1 MSRQREENVLCRA
14 RLKWDVEEKEKKN
27 NVIYSSEFFETLLF
41 SHILRHWN
49 ETRIDFAYLNLLRR
63 KEKKTGKNKKRKIF
77 TFIYM
82 KNKYD
87 SVSIL
92 TFSLHNL
99 LSNDIEMG
107 LLIIERNEKIHT
119 LIVET

>member
-1 MSRQREENVLCRA
+1 
-14 RLKWDVEEKEKKN
+14 
-27 NVIYSSEFFETLLF
+27 
-41 SHILRHWN
+41 
-49 ETRIDFAYLNLLRR
+49 
-63 KEKKTGKNKKRKIF
+63 
-77 TFIYM
+77 M